1 MRNAARFAAIL
12 IVAATSLHA
21 LPPNPGPPP
30 PPGCPR
36 DLKKAQDDLTK
47 SQSDLAQCQA
57 NAAKSSAQSPATSP
71 DDALAKAEAKLNDW
85 PQLKRYAADNAALP
99 PPDPAQPR
107 VVFYGDSI
115 TDSWG
120 RQPDTGDFFPGKP
133 YINRGI
139 SGQTT
144 PQILVRFQQDVVHL
158 HPAAVLILA
167 GTNDIAGNTGPSTP
181 QMMEDNYISM
191 ADIARASGIKVILA
205 SITPAYNYPWKPG
218 VDPVPTIREVNAWL
232 KDYCTK
238 QGLTYLDY
246 YSAMSDEKGAMK
258 PGLAKDGVHPTAQG
272 YAIMGPLAEAAIAK
286 ALPK

>member
-1 MRNAARFAAIL
+1 MNPAQKLTIVLCLAA
-12 IVAATSLHA
+12 VSTSLHA
-21 LPPNPGPPP
+21 QNPAVSPSDPAAQVLVAPPP
-30 PPGCPR
+30 PTPPLR
-36 DLKKAQDDLTK
+36 PAPPTLSQQVAHMEDQLK
-47 SQSDLAQCQA
+47 
-57 NAAKSSAQSPATSP
+57 
-71 DDALAKAEAKLNDW
+71 DW
-85 PQLKRYAADNAALP
+85 AQLKRYQAENAALP
-99 PPDPAQPR
+99 PAGNPSDPATAR

-115 TDSWG
+115 TDGWG
-120 RQPDTGDFFPGKP
+120 RWADTGTFFPGKP
-133 YINRGI
+133 YIDRGI

-144 PQILVRFQQDVVHL
+144 PQMLVRFQQDVVHL

-181 QMMEDNYISM
+181 QMIEDNFTSM

-218 VDPVPTIREVNAWL
+218 IDPVPTIRELNAWL
-232 KDYCTK
+232 KDYCAK

-286 ALPK
+286 ALQK

>member
-1 MRNAARFAAIL
+1 VNPPQKLALIL
-12 IVAATSLHA
+12 LLAATSLHA
-21 LPPNPGPPP
+21 APPAQPGPPP

-36 DLKKAQDDLTK
+36 DLKKAQDDLGK

-57 NAAKSSAQSPATSP
+57 NAAKSPTASP
-71 DDALAKAEAKLNDW
+71 DEALAKAQAKLNDW
-85 PQLKRYAADNAALP
+85 AQLQRYQADNAALAA
-99 PPDPAQPR
+99 PAPGQSR

-115 TDSWG
+115 TDGWG

-144 PQILVRFQQDVVHL
+144 PQMLVRFEQDVVHL

-181 QMMEDNYISM
+181 QMIEDNFTSM
-191 ADIARASGIKVILA
+191 AAIARQNGIKVILA

-218 VDPVPTIREVNAWL
+218 VNPVPVIRGINQWL
-232 KDYCTK
+232 KAYCT
-238 QGLTYLDY
+238 QEGLTYVDY
-246 YSAMSDEKGAMK
+246 YSAMADDKGAMK
-258 PGLAKDGVHPTAQG
+258 PGLAKDGVHPTSAG
-272 YAIMGPLAEAAIAK
+272 YAIMGPLADAAIAK
-286 ALPK
+286 ALR

>member
-1 MRNAARFAAIL
+1 MNSPKRLALALVLA
-12 IVAATSLHA
+12 AATYLHA
-21 LPPNPGPPP
+21 QPGPPP

-36 DLKKAQDDLTK
+36 DLQKAQADLATSQDNLTK
-47 SQSDLAQCQA
+47 CQA
-57 NAAKSSAQSPATSP
+57 NAAKSPATSP
-71 DDALAKAEAKLNDW
+71 DDALAKAQAKLNDW
-85 PQLKRYAADNAALP
+85 AQLRRYAADNAALP
-99 PPDPAQPR
+99 APDPAQPR

-115 TDSWG
+115 TDGWG
-120 RQPDTGDFFPGKP
+120 RWADTGTFFPGKP
-133 YINRGI
+133 YIDRGI

-144 PQILVRFQQDVVHL
+144 PQMLVRFQQDVVHL

-181 QMMEDNYISM
+181 QMIEDNFTSM

-232 KDYCTK
+232 KDYCAK

-246 YSAMSDEKGAMK
+246 YSAMADDKGAMK

-272 YAIMGPLAEAAIAK
+272 YAIMAPLAEAAIAK
-286 ALPK
+286 TLGK